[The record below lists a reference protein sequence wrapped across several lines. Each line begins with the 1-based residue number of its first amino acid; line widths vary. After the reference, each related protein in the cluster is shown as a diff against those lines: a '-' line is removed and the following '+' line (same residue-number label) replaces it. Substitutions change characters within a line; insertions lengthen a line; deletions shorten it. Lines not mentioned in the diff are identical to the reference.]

1 MAKARTW
8 RRYRGWIAAAVL
20 VVIAAAAFLAFR
32 QSGTATPTAT
42 YQTEQVSSGTL
53 SVTVSGTGNLAVD
66 GTTDVYPDTA
76 GTVASVAV
84 AEGDA
89 VSTGTVLF
97 RLDAADAE
105 ANTASALA
113 GYRRSQQSVAQAD
126 AQLLKAENTLDDLE
140 ERYATQ
146 ISGTSTSAS
155 AAGATS
161 TTTSGATGATTAATT
176 QDEVTQADI
185 DAAEADITSA
195 EASLASA
202 KADRSSASITYEDAQ
217 SAEDDLAVT
226 APAAGIV
233 YSLDV
238 EVGDTVSAGSAGTG
252 STSTASGDAAAG
264 GGTTGTTSSSS
275 SAGAPI
281 VIAPK
286 RPLALVLSINE
297 VDLPSIRLGQRADI
311 EFDALPDLTAT
322 GKVIE
327 IADEGTVS
335 SGVVTYDV
343 TLSLDD
349 ADAALRSGMSS
360 AATIVTAVA
369 KDSILVSNAVVKS
382 NTDGTSYVLVMED
395 GATTPTQV
403 TVEAGL
409 SSSTQTQIVSGL
421 KVGQTV
427 VTQTSTASSSSSS
440 SDSESGSSIMMP
452 GMGGGPGPGAPGE

>member
-8 RRYRGWIAAAVL
+8 RRYRGWIAAGVL

-32 QSGTATPTAT
+32 QSGTATPSAT

-76 GTVASVAV
+76 GTVASIAV
-84 AEGDA
+84 AQGDA

-97 RLDAADAE
+97 RLDEADAE

-113 GYRRSQQSVAQAD
+113 GYRRAQTSVAQAD
-126 AQLLKAENTLDDLE
+126 AQLLKAENTLTDLE
-140 ERYATQ
+140 ERYAAQ
-146 ISGTSTSAS
+146 TSATTAS
-155 AAGATS
+155 ASGAGATPS
-161 TTTSGATGATTAATT
+161 ATGATTGAVTTAAET
-176 QDEVTQADI
+176 EVTQADI

-202 KADRSSASITYEDAQ
+202 KADRSSASIAYEDAQ

-233 YSLDV
+233 YSLDI
-238 EVGDTVSAGSAGTG
+238 EVGDTVSASGSG
-252 STSTASGDAAAG
+252 STSSATGDAAGA
-264 GGTTGTTSSSS
+264 GGTTGATGSSS

-281 VIAPK
+281 VIAPAQ
-286 RPLALVLSINE
+286 PLALVLSINE
-297 VDLPSIRLGQRADI
+297 VDLPSIKLGQRADI

-349 ADAALRSGMSS
+349 ADPALRSGMSS
-360 AATIVTAVA
+360 AATIVTAIA
-369 KDSILVSNAVVKS
+369 KEALLVSNAAVKS
-382 NTDGTSYVLVMED
+382 NTDGTSYVLVMEN

-403 TVEAGL
+403 TVETGL

-421 KVGQTV
+421 EVGQTV
-427 VTQTSTASSSSSS
+427 VTQTSTASSSSS
-440 SDSESGSSIMMP
+440 DSESGSGIMMP